1 MPSAQDIAVIHV
13 QLDDVAP
20 PIWRR
25 LAAPTTTTLKGL
37 HDLLQAAMGW
47 QDYHLWEF
55 EVGSSRYGDP
65 DPEYETNPPTQRAA
79 GVKLSA
85 LIARGDLTFTYIYD
99 FGDNWRHTVKIEG
112 VEPSRPHMPYPC
124 FVEGVHRC
132 PPEDVGGTPG
142 YEAFMEAVTTPRHPE
157 RRTMLD
163 WYGGP
168 YNPKDIN
175 RQMIEHRFAQITRRR
190 MRRAARSPRHQ

>member
-1 MPSAQDIAVIHV
+1 MPSAEDIAIIHV

-47 QDYHLWEF
+47 QDYHLWQF
-55 EVGSSRYGDP
+55 EVGSRRYGDP
-65 DPEYETNPPTQRAA
+65 DPEFVTNPPTQRAA
-79 GVKLSA
+79 GVKLGT
-85 LIARGDLTFTYIYD
+85 LIARGDLTFTYVYD

-112 VEPSRPHMPYPC
+112 VEPSRLNTPYPC
-124 FVEGVHRC
+124 FVEGAHRC
-132 PPEDVGGTPG
+132 PPEDVGGTLG
-142 YEAFMEAVTTPRHPE
+142 YEDLLEAVTTLRHPQ

-175 RQMIEHRFAQITRRR
+175 RQMIEHRFAQIARRR
-190 MRRAARSPRHQ
+190 IKRAAR